1 MISRITGHSD
11 ILMAFG
17 IILILTIMIVPIPTA
32 FMDLLLV
39 INITFALT
47 VLLVTLYI
55 NEPLEFS
62 VFPGMLLILTLF
74 RLSLNVATTRLILG
88 DAYAGNVISAFGDF
102 VVGGNYVVGFIIFL
116 ILVIIQ
122 FVVITKGA
130 GRIAEVA
137 ARFTLDAM
145 PGKQMAIDADLNAGI
160 VDEMEAR
167 SRREKISNEAD
178 FYGAMD
184 GASKFVRGDAI
195 AGLIVTAVNILGGFI
210 IGVFQKDMDLAGA
223 LQTYMLLT
231 IGDGL
236 VSQIPALILSTSA
249 GIIVTRASSGS
260 SLGEDLTKQI
270 LSQPRAL
277 YIVAVSLFMFGF
289 APGLPFFPFFILASL
304 SAVVARSLIS
314 SQKETELQKQSE
326 LEESKEPEEENFN
339 RYLQVDP
346 LEIEIGYGLIP
357 LVDEDNNGDLLHRI
371 TSIRKQCALEI
382 GIIVPP
388 IRIRD
393 NIGLGPED
401 YVIKIRGAEV
411 AKGEIYLNRIMALPA
426 GELTKKFDGIETK
439 DPAFGLPAIWIST
452 NQKDEA
458 EKEGY
463 TVIEPG
469 AVLVTHLK
477 EILKKHADEI
487 LTREDV
493 NDLVENV
500 KQENNTIVEELI
512 PNLLT
517 IGKIQKVL
525 QNLLRERVSI
535 RDMVSILETLANHS
549 NLTKEPDILTEF
561 VRSNLAKTIYKP
573 YLSED
578 NVVYTLTLEPSLE
591 KYLADN
597 LAQNKN
603 IGLNLPPDTLK
614 ALYRTVE
621 KESGVMAHRS
631 LNPLILCSPAIRSF
645 LRKLLELA
653 FPQTAVLSYNEIPS
667 EVDIQSI
674 GIVRLENEN

>member
-1 MISRITGHSD
+1 
-11 ILMAFG
+11 
-17 IILILTIMIVPIPTA
+17 MIVPIPTA

-47 VLLVTLYI
+47 VLLVSLYI

-88 DAYAGNVISAFGDF
+88 NAYAGNVISAFGDF

-145 PGKQMAIDADLNAGI
+145 PGKQMAIDADLNAGL

-260 SLGEDLTKQI
+260 SLGEDLTRQI

-289 APGLPFFPFFILASL
+289 APGLPFFPFFIFK
-304 SAVVARSLIS
+304 R
-314 SQKETELQKQSE
+314 
-326 LEESKEPEEENFN
+326 P
-339 RYLQVDP
+339 
-346 LEIEIGYGLIP
+346 
-357 LVDEDNNGDLLHRI
+357 
-371 TSIRKQCALEI
+371 
-382 GIIVPP
+382 
-388 IRIRD
+388 
-393 NIGLGPED
+393 
-401 YVIKIRGAEV
+401 
-411 AKGEIYLNRIMALPA
+411 
-426 GELTKKFDGIETK
+426 
-439 DPAFGLPAIWIST
+439 
-452 NQKDEA
+452 
-458 EKEGY
+458 
-463 TVIEPG
+463 
-469 AVLVTHLK
+469 
-477 EILKKHADEI
+477 
-487 LTREDV
+487 
-493 NDLVENV
+493 
-500 KQENNTIVEELI
+500 
-512 PNLLT
+512 
-517 IGKIQKVL
+517 
-525 QNLLRERVSI
+525 
-535 RDMVSILETLANHS
+535 
-549 NLTKEPDILTEF
+549 
-561 VRSNLAKTIYKP
+561 
-573 YLSED
+573 
-578 NVVYTLTLEPSLE
+578 
-591 KYLADN
+591 
-597 LAQNKN
+597 
-603 IGLNLPPDTLK
+603 
-614 ALYRTVE
+614 
-621 KESGVMAHRS
+621 
-631 LNPLILCSPAIRSF
+631 
-645 LRKLLELA
+645 
-653 FPQTAVLSYNEIPS
+653 
-667 EVDIQSI
+667 
-674 GIVRLENEN
+674 